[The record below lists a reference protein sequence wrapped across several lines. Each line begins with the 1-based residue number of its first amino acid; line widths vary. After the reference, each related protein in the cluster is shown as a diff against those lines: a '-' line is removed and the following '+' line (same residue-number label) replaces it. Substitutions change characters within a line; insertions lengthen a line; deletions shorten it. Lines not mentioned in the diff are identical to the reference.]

1 LSRNGAK
8 VDPRVRSTRERLG
21 DALIELIQQKRFDD
35 VTVQEVLDRAGVGR
49 STFYV
54 HYRDKD
60 DLLLSDAEEFLE
72 SMAAMLS
79 RTGEVSRRV
88 APVRELFAH
97 VAGQRSLY
105 DALAASGRLHDFFE
119 LAQGCFAR
127 GIEKRLTEKAGLA
140 GRAALSQALAGALL
154 SLMSWWLKRE
164 MPATPAEMDE
174 LFHSIVP

>member
-1 LSRNGAK
+1 MSRNRGK
-8 VDPRVRSTRERLG
+8 LDRRVRSTRERLG
-21 DALIELIQQKRFDD
+21 DALIELIQQKRFDE

-60 DLLLSDAEEFLE
+60 DLLLSDAEDFLE

-79 RTGEVSRRV
+79 STGEVSRRV

-105 DALAASGRLHDFFE
+105 DALAACDKLHDFFE

-127 GIEKRLTEKAGLA
+127 GIERRLSAKGNLA
-140 GRAALSQALAGALL
+140 RRAALAQALSGALL
-154 SLMSWWLKRE
+154 SLMSWWLRYGRTF
-164 MPATPAEMDE
+164 TPGQMDE
-174 LFHSIVP
+174 LFHDIVP